1 MDDLECS
8 GEIVHKTLHEIEFIN
23 RWLGGNSITL
33 NAVQRVLLKNKSKD
47 IVHIADLGCGGG
59 GMLVE
64 IAKLAR
70 KLDVKVKLLGFDAN
84 PNIIEYARAD
94 NRERS
99 NIEFL
104 CMDIFSQEFQSMKF
118 DIVICTLVAHHFSND
133 QLSLLFSNLRSQAN
147 LAVIINDLERNPFA
161 YYSIKILTKF
171 FSQSSMVKYDA
182 PLSVLRGFKREELQ
196 MILKKAQIR
205 QYSISWRWAFRWE
218 LTF

>member
-161 YYSIKILTKF
+161 YYSIRILTKF

-196 MILKKAQIR
+196 IILKKAQIR